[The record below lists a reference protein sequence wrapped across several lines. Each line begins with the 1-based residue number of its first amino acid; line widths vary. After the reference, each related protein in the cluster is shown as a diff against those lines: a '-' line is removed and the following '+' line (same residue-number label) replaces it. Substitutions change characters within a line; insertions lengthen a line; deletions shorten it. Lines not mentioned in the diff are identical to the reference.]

1 MFSPS
6 LPVSSQATTAVN
18 PPPPP
23 SDFPHP
29 RAAYVVVYS
38 ERSDTSP
45 NEVPYRTPVCFLHPV
60 SVAHDDI
67 ILRTTNAL
75 RRLDMIP
82 HDKCTLYTA
91 VPRESAIVLMQ
102 AEHGVATSLNP
113 KGARQAR
120 TIGWTDTLAD
130 ANLLMRDEVVLDRR
144 GNWVAASSWSWVAN
158 GDNARVAG
166 FYHRRATGT
175 ILQHEIFQVE
185 VKD

>member
-1 MFSPS
+1 MLSSS

-23 SDFPHP
+23 SEFSPF

-38 ERSDTSP
+38 ELSDTSP
-45 NEVPYRTPVCFLHPV
+45 NEVPYPTLVCFLHPV

-67 ILRTTNAL
+67 ILRTINAL
-75 RRLDMIP
+75 RLDMMP

-91 VPRESAIVLMQ
+91 GPRESAIVLMQ
-102 AEHGVATSLNP
+102 AERGVATSLNP
-113 KGARQAR
+113 KGARQAW
-120 TIGWTDTLAD
+120 TIGWTNTLAN

-144 GNWVAASSWSWVAN
+144 GNGVAAVSWSWVAN

-166 FYHRRATGT
+166 FYYRRATGT
-175 ILQHEIFQVE
+175 ILQYEIYQVE